1 MVVIKAKLS
10 PAPLL
15 TLAAPQFKEI
25 LNSANDVLKLKM
37 VLLTGS
43 PVTSS
48 EENLKLKT
56 IIKVSLF
63 GEHLRSWSS
72 QLDFTVRGS
81 HQFRIL
87 SRSVSKLKMI
97 SYYFW
102 LKNGKNLKAVGRHLK
117 SLRVQWGQFQILV
130 KYHQQVFSTYF
141 IWSRSQIQK

>member
-48 EENLKLKT
+48 VNLSK
-56 IIKVSLF
+56 IKNYY
-63 GEHLRSWSS
+63 
-72 QLDFTVRGS
+72 Q
-81 HQFRIL
+81 
-87 SRSVSKLKMI
+87 SK
-97 SYYFW
+97 SFW
-102 LKNGKNLKAVGRHLK
+102 
-117 SLRVQWGQFQILV
+117 
-130 KYHQQVFSTYF
+130 
-141 IWSRSQIQK
+141 

>member
-15 TLAAPQFKEI
+15 TLAAPQYKEI
-25 LNSANDVLKLKM
+25 LNSGNDVLKLKV

-97 SYYFW
+97 FYYIKKKTFLIKKW
-102 LKNGKNLKAVGRHLK
+102 KDFKISWTTLKIFKSSMRSVPDIGKISSTIIFHIFHLK
-117 SLRVQWGQFQILV
+117 
-130 KYHQQVFSTYF
+130 
-141 IWSRSQIQK
+141 

>member
-72 QLDFTVRGS
+72 QLDFTVRSS

-87 SRSVSKLKMI
+87 SRSVSKLKIIFYYLMKKTFLIKKWKDFKTSWTTLKIFKSSMRSVPDIGKI
-97 SYYFW
+97 SSTGINYIF
-102 LKNGKNLKAVGRHLK
+102 HLK
-117 SLRVQWGQFQILV
+117 
-130 KYHQQVFSTYF
+130 
-141 IWSRSQIQK
+141 

>member
-97 SYYFW
+97 FYY
-102 LKNGKNLKAVGRHLK
+102 LKKKTFLIKKWKDFKTSWTTLKIFKSSMRSVPDIGKISSTSIFHIFHLK
-117 SLRVQWGQFQILV
+117 
-130 KYHQQVFSTYF
+130 
-141 IWSRSQIQK
+141 